1 MDYVLK
7 PFDPVVLRS
16 KVAVFA
22 ELERHR
28 RGRERADELLR
39 RAWESSPAGV
49 VLVDADGLVVR
60 VNPALGRARRRR
72 RAGVAARLAAHFHP
86 RRPRGAHRAVPRRC
100 SAGGETD
107 STELRLLP
115 GATRCRSG

>member
-28 RGRERADELLR
+28 RGRERADKLLR
-39 RAWESSPAGV
+39 RAWESSPAGA

-60 VNPALGRARRRR
+60 VNPALAALLGDDF
-72 RAGVAARLAAHFHP
+72 RAGGALSARSI
-86 RRPRGAHRAVPRRC
+86 RPTARP
-100 SAGGETD
+100 
-107 STELRLLP
+107 
-115 GATRCRSG
+115 